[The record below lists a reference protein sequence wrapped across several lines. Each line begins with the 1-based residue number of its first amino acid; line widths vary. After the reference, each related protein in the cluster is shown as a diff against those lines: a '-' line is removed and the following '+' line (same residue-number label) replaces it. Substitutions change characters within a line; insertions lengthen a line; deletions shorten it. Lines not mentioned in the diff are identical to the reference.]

1 MTINLLK
8 KIKNFITLQRKKLVT
23 GRILVIDD
31 EPEVAKV
38 LEIRLKAT
46 GYEPIIAVDGED
58 GWNKVKSE
66 RPDLIILDIMLPKLD
81 GYSLCN
87 LIKKDKTTRKIP
99 VIMLT
104 GKNMVGDIEK
114 GFDTG
119 AVSYISKP
127 YDWQH
132 LLEEIRRFI

>member
-1 MTINLLK
+1 
-8 KIKNFITLQRKKLVT
+8 VT
-23 GRILVIDD
+23 RRILVIDD
-31 EPEVAKV
+31 EPEIAKV
-38 LEIRLKAT
+38 LEIRLTAI

-58 GWNKVKSE
+58 GWNKVKTE

-81 GYSLCN
+81 GYSLCS
-87 LIKKDKTTRKIP
+87 LIKKDKKARKIP

-104 GKNMVGDIEK
+104 GKNMLGDIEK

-127 YDWQH
+127 YEWDR
-132 LLEEIRRFI
+132 LLEEIKRFI